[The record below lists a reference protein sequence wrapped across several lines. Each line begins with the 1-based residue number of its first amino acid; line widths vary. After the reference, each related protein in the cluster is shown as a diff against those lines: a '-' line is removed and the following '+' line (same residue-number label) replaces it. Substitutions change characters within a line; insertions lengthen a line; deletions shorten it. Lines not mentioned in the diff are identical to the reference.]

1 MKRSIL
7 FWLLPILLLVSISSA
22 GLGDQFDWPTN
33 TVIVD
38 ANGEEG
44 VKTIAAA
51 ILLAKNDYTI
61 LIYPGTYTESVGSIG
76 KRLTFKGIVERDV
89 IWDGATTLC
98 TLGVDSIKF
107 EKMYLK
113 MFTTDNQ
120 LMDVNGK
127 DYFLTNCI
135 LECSTFT
142 VAETGTFLY
151 TDGVEFLCR
160 KSGGLVQQGGTIYAD
175 EYFHV
180 GTPVSVSDKDLYKG
194 WTHAGG
200 LLHLSDKGNFYS
212 ADTVLATIDMYAGN
226 IALQG
231 GALIGAKGGH
241 VSSIA
246 VRLRNDAHFDCN
258 GGDIQNNSSD
268 SATVR
273 IWGTGTADSAVVNI
287 INTRIINSGGGLA
300 YFSQSVGLSTLVLL
314 DFTGEITAGNV
325 NIHYIDGEGRTIFL
339 PEPDTIP
346 DSTYLLINN
355 SDYDRTI
362 TKIVGVCN
370 ADNFD
375 FRLGQMSLTGGD
387 TPSVIDILDLSINGQ
402 GGFFKQVVKSD
413 LDDSLWPKL
422 AGIWYTVD
430 GAETPDWLIIYIE
443 WRVNN

>member
-1 MKRSIL
+1 MKRLIYIL
-7 FWLLPILLLVSISSA
+7 MVCALFSVALADDDNFTLRQSVYQPRNTITVEEGGSISGAVARAVS
-22 GLGDQFDWPTN
+22 GD
-33 TVIVD
+33 VIFL
-38 ANGEEG
+38 N
-44 VKTIAAA
+44 
-51 ILLAKNDYTI
+51 
-61 LIYPGTYTESVGSIG
+61 PGTYNEQIG
-76 KRLTFKGIVERDV
+76 TVNKQITFKSTSERNV
-89 IWDGATTLC
+89 IWEADSMIC

-107 EKMYLK
+107 ESMYLK
-113 MFTTDNQ
+113 ANLDGQ

-142 VAETGTFLY
+142 VAEAGTFLY
-151 TDGVEFLCR
+151 TKGVEFLCR
-160 KSGGLVQQGGTIYAD
+160 KSGGLIQQGGTIYAD

-180 GTPVSVSDKDLYKG
+180 GTPVSVSDPNLYKG
-194 WTHAGG
+194 WTQAGG

-212 ADTVLATIDMYAGN
+212 ADTVSAVIDMFAGN
-226 IALQG
+226 IALQE
-231 GALIGAKGGH
+231 GALIGAKGGNDK
-241 VSSIA
+241 SIA
-246 VRLRNDAHFDCN
+246 VRLRNDATFYCN

-273 IWGTGTADSAVVNI
+273 IWAEGSADSAAVEI

-300 YFSQSVGLSTLVLL
+300 YFSESAGLSTLTLP
-314 DFTGEITAGNV
+314 DFTGEITAGNL

-339 PEPDTIP
+339 PSPDTIP
-346 DSTYLLINN
+346 DSTYLLVNN
-355 SDYDRTI
+355 SAYDRTI

-387 TPSVIDILDLSINGQ
+387 TPSVIDILDLNINGQ